1 MSLTPSSLRG
11 RLRRTAG
18 EYPRQFWLLF
28 FGSLVNSSGGSMGWP
43 FLTIYIRQRLG
54 VPLTD
59 VALVL
64 TVNAVAGFFS
74 MSLAGPA
81 ADRFGRKWLMVI
93 GLVVGGATMVAAIL
107 ADSMAAILVVMAVN
121 GAFSPLLR
129 VGADSMVADIIPPAK
144 RASAYA
150 LLRMI
155 QNLGVAIGPT
165 VGGFIAVISYSIAF
179 GVAAGTSLVF
189 ALLILF
195 FAVETLPVAAG
206 KGALGVTG
214 QPAPAHSE
222 AGYGPVFRDRRFM
235 AFAGVYTL
243 TGMVGAMMMVL
254 LPVYGKENF
263 GVLENQYGLIMATNA
278 VLVVTLQFAIT
289 RFSSRRP
296 HFLVLAAGSL
306 FYGVGAGSVALGW
319 SFPTF
324 LLSMVILTIGEMLIV
339 PTATTLT
346 ANLAPPDMRGRYMSV
361 YSFTW
366 GIAFG
371 VGPVIGGALND
382 HVAPVA
388 IWYGTLVLGLMGTA
402 GFLAMSRL
410 RQEAKG
416 EIA

>member
-1 MSLTPSSLRG
+1 MSAAPLSWPA

-28 FGSLVNSSGGSMGWP
+28 FGSLVSSSGSSMVWP

-93 GLVVGGATMVAAIL
+93 GLVVGGATMVAAIV
-107 ADSMAAILVVMAVN
+107 ADSMAAILLVMAVN
-121 GAFSPLLR
+121 GAFSPLVG
-129 VGADSMVADIIPPAK
+129 VGASTMIADIIPPEK
-144 RASAYA
+144 RAGAYA

-165 VGGFIAVISYSIAF
+165 IGGFIAVISYSIAF
-179 GVAAGTSLVF
+179 GVAAGTSLTF

-195 FAVETLPVAAG
+195 FAAETMPARGDRETAGAAG
-206 KGALGVTG
+206 R
-214 QPAPAHSE
+214 PAHARAE

-235 AFAGVYTL
+235 AFAGVYTI
-243 TGMVGAMMMVL
+243 TGMVGAMMMIL

-263 GVLENQYGLIMATNA
+263 GVLENQYGFIMATNA
-278 VLVVTLQFAIT
+278 VMVVTLQFAIT
-289 RFSSRRP
+289 RFSSIRP

-306 FYGVGAGSVALGW
+306 FYGVGAGSIALGW
-319 SFPTF
+319 NFPTF

-361 YSFTW
+361 YSLTW
-366 GIAFG
+366 GLAFG
-371 VGPVIGGALND
+371 VGPVIGGLLND

-388 IWYGTLVLGLMGTA
+388 IWYGTLVLGLMGTV
-402 GFLAMSRL
+402 GFLVLSRT
-410 RQEAKG
+410 RQQTQG